1 MFNETDIL
9 ILVSGL
15 CGLGMVFGAFVLLY
29 RGTIKLEP
37 PDRNASPTELTI
49 SQIIKIRTNVA
60 SLVLF
65 VLGFAFLWLG
75 FSHTQA
81 APLEIRG
88 RVLNVHP
95 NEYVSVSVCGGPWI
109 LNVQNDGEFDD
120 TIKPDLEH
128 FQVQI
133 GKVGVLPEKTFG
145 LMKKTAGGELD
156 KASAVF
162 VVRNNLANLGEVP
175 LEQAAPPPPMPID
188 KVTNAAIP
196 KVNYEAQ

>member
-1 MFNETDIL
+1 MFSETDMMVFI
-9 ILVSGL
+9 SGL
-15 CGLGMVFGAFVLLY
+15 CGLAMVFGAFVLLY

-37 PDRNASPTELTI
+37 ADKNADPTELSI

-65 VLGFAFLWLG
+65 VLGFGFLWLG

-88 RVLNVHP
+88 KVLNIRP

-109 LNVQNDGEFDD
+109 LNVQNSGDFDY
-120 TIKPDLEH
+120 TIKPDLDQ

-133 GKVGVLPEKTFG
+133 GKVGLLPEKTFG
-145 LMKKTAGGELD
+145 LVKRTAGGESD
-156 KASAVF
+156 GASTVF
-162 VVRNNLANLGEVP
+162 VVRNNLANLGQVA
-175 LEQAAPPPPMPID
+175 LEQPAPPPPSPVD
-188 KVTNAAIP
+188 NVSHVPAP
-196 KVNYEAQ
+196 RVNYAAP